1 MADAQAKVES
11 ENPGLMETCEKGTE
25 CREHVDIEV
34 TKKIT
39 EAWETVLES
48 IKKTVEATT
57 LTT

>member
-1 MADAQAKVES
+1 
-11 ENPGLMETCEKGTE
+11 METCEKGTE